1 VCVALSFEGLRERM
15 RLSRVPEDIK
25 CVAVLIIGNV
35 RYEQD
40 RQSLRL
46 DFRTT
51 FPDRGLNHE
60 DIMEQWADRSMKI

>member
-1 VCVALSFEGLRERM
+1 MSFEGMMERM
-15 RLSRVPEDIK
+15 RLGRLPQGTK
-25 CVAVLIIGNV
+25 CTAVLIIGNM

-51 FPDRGLNHE
+51 FPDRGLDHE

>member
-1 VCVALSFEGLRERM
+1 MSFEGLKERI
-15 RLSRVPEDIK
+15 RLDRLPEGTK
-25 CVAVLIIGNV
+25 CTAVLIIGNV

-51 FPDRGLNHE
+51 FPDRGLDHE
-60 DIMEQWADRSMKI
+60 QIMEEWADRSI

>member
-1 VCVALSFEGLRERM
+1 MSFEGMKERM
-15 RLSRVPEDIK
+15 RLARLPDDTK
-25 CVAVLIIGNV
+25 CVAVLIIGNT

-51 FPDRGLNHE
+51 FPDRGLDHE